1 MSVNL
6 IVNKNLLSNLNA
18 KNIYINTDEKLSTN
32 TNIVGSNVVADENLY
47 INTNNLNVKASQD
60 NYSNTNDSEN
70 INGSIAFT
78 MYGGG
83 GGTAGLGY
91 GKSNSSSDTII
102 NNNSQLL
109 ANNMNINVSNDAN
122 FVGANVRANDTLNL
136 NVGNNLNIESL
147 RDEYSSNSK
156 GFNVNAGLG
165 FGSAGAAANRTPSLD
180 VGKVSSVNGG
190 FSVNNGVTQTK
201 QTVLSSVTAN
211 NLNVNVGENTNLK
224 GSLLASGNYNENEN
238 FVDNKNLNL
247 STNTLTFSNLSN
259 SSFSSNQSLGLNLNY
274 NLSSTKIVNQ
284 KEEPQQGGISSV
296 GYNSSTGLD
305 VNVSKTLATLGQ
317 GNITI
322 KDKENSDDLT
332 KLNTDT
338 QNINKDL
345 YSSSTGTKV
354 DATLDTRLLTEDG
367 RKQIK
372 EDLERTKRLG
382 QAIGDVATS
391 DAFKITDTFD
401 HIGDVQ
407 KDLDVQKALALKDNG
422 QTINILENQQNYSQ
436 EQIDNAVN
444 DYAQIYADIY
454 GINIETAKVALLGKY
469 GSTYTNADSTSSN
482 IYLDKILNQNAL
494 SSANTL
500 GHEVAHV
507 RQNQGETYLRDT
519 TQLQEEYANIFG
531 NYSASGLDFSS
542 YVYNNVQLNSNPIL
556 NKIVVTNQD
565 LNTLKANT
573 SLYLQDASKVNSGE
587 GRIDDESYW
596 TLQDMDR
603 TKDLQSDNAKD
614 RIKALI
620 ETGNTESEILKQ
632 VINDG
637 TLRGLSQEEFDN
649 IYVSQKQQ
657 VDDANKLVDNMILSL
672 KASEL
677 ALGGREVVKNI
688 AEAITKK
695 SMELSLKNAGFTAS
709 SDLLNQTVTQLV
721 NNEQIRQELLANP
734 AEAIKKI
741 VDNIDWTQ
749 TAVSVGIGSTGTKT
763 STNVNN
769 VIDRVKAR
777 NTVQNQLDKATS
789 PTLQNKL
796 NNRVEKIDN
805 QIIDKTK
812 ILLIPEVT
820 KTILNTEP
828 KEIVKEIIQDNL
840 PEGNTNEN

>member
-1 MSVNL
+1 
-6 IVNKNLLSNLNA
+6 
-18 KNIYINTDEKLSTN
+18 
-32 TNIVGSNVVADENLY
+32 
-47 INTNNLNVKASQD
+47 
-60 NYSNTNDSEN
+60 
-70 INGSIAFT
+70 

-354 DATLDTRLLTEDG
+354 DATLDTR
-367 RKQIK
+367 
-372 EDLERTKRLG
+372 
-382 QAIGDVATS
+382 
-391 DAFKITDTFD
+391 F
-401 HIGDVQ
+401 
-407 KDLDVQKALALKDNG
+407 
-422 QTINILENQQNYSQ
+422 
-436 EQIDNAVN
+436 
-444 DYAQIYADIY
+444 
-454 GINIETAKVALLGKY
+454 
-469 GSTYTNADSTSSN
+469 
-482 IYLDKILNQNAL
+482 
-494 SSANTL
+494 
-500 GHEVAHV
+500 
-507 RQNQGETYLRDT
+507 
-519 TQLQEEYANIFG
+519 
-531 NYSASGLDFSS
+531 
-542 YVYNNVQLNSNPIL
+542 
-556 NKIVVTNQD
+556 
-565 LNTLKANT
+565 
-573 SLYLQDASKVNSGE
+573 
-587 GRIDDESYW
+587 
-596 TLQDMDR
+596 
-603 TKDLQSDNAKD
+603 
-614 RIKALI
+614 
-620 ETGNTESEILKQ
+620 
-632 VINDG
+632 
-637 TLRGLSQEEFDN
+637 
-649 IYVSQKQQ
+649 
-657 VDDANKLVDNMILSL
+657 
-672 KASEL
+672 
-677 ALGGREVVKNI
+677 
-688 AEAITKK
+688 
-695 SMELSLKNAGFTAS
+695 
-709 SDLLNQTVTQLV
+709 
-721 NNEQIRQELLANP
+721 
-734 AEAIKKI
+734 
-741 VDNIDWTQ
+741 
-749 TAVSVGIGSTGTKT
+749 
-763 STNVNN
+763 
-769 VIDRVKAR
+769 
-777 NTVQNQLDKATS
+777 
-789 PTLQNKL
+789 
-796 NNRVEKIDN
+796 
-805 QIIDKTK
+805 
-812 ILLIPEVT
+812 
-820 KTILNTEP
+820 
-828 KEIVKEIIQDNL
+828 
-840 PEGNTNEN
+840 